1 MVGFSLFSLWSSL
14 LRRRV
19 FARCACA
26 VLLACQPLI
35 SRASSLEIVDAEFG
49 VFDASRPNEIRFLPT
64 LTVPHRVGQRYGWI
78 IDLNTRQR
86 SVSVREEYLLPSTV
100 QGGEV
105 NGVLVIP
112 MERRNQAS
120 QRQLVPQEG
129 RIIGEWEIGPGEP
142 PGRRHLQV
150 FVEGRLA
157 GDFEY
162 EVK

>member
-1 MVGFSLFSLWSSL
+1 MVCFSSL
-14 LRRRV
+14 LPRFSPERRRV
-19 FARCACA
+19 LARCAGV
-26 VLLACQPLI
+26 VLLTCQPFV
-35 SRASSLEIVDAEFG
+35 AWGASLEIVDAEFG
-49 VFDASRPNEIRFLPT
+49 VFDASRANEIRFLPT

-86 SVSVREEYLLPSTV
+86 SVSVREEYLLPSAV
-100 QGGEV
+100 QGGEA

-150 FVEGRLA
+150 FVEGALA
-157 GDFEY
+157 ADFEY

>member
-1 MVGFSLFSLWSSL
+1 MACLSLSFPRAACSY
-14 LRRRV
+14 RRALVRG
-19 FARCACA
+19 ACL
-26 VLLACQPLI
+26 VLLASQALMA
-35 SRASSLEIVDAEFG
+35 RASSLEIVDAEFG
-49 VFDASRPNEIRFLPT
+49 IFDASHPPEIRFLQT
-64 LTVPHRVGQRYGWI
+64 LTVPHRVGLRYGWI

-86 SVSVREEYLLPSTV
+86 SVSVREEYLLPSAV
-100 QGGEV
+100 KGSEA

-112 MERRNQAS
+112 MERRNQVS

-150 FVEGRLA
+150 FVEGVLA
-157 GDFEY
+157 ADFEY

>member
-1 MVGFSLFSLWSSL
+1 MGCLSL
-14 LRRRV
+14 LFPGLSSPRRRRL
-19 FARCACA
+19 ARYACA
-26 VLLACQPLI
+26 VLLACQPML

-49 VFDASRPNEIRFLPT
+49 VFDASRPHEIRFLPT
-64 LTVPHRVGQRYGWI
+64 LSVPHRVGQRYGWI
-78 IDLNTRQR
+78 IDLKTRQR
-86 SVSVREEYLLPSTV
+86 SVSVREEYLLPSAV

-157 GDFEY
+157 ADFEY